1 MRSAGGTNCWPPSFV
16 SFVATSR
23 MELFAVPSFQE
34 GSGSAAWAPRARI
47 SPRTASVENVAS
59 FDGFMELRLSLGPR
73 HRELDW
79 LLIAQDGHSQ
89 LVTGLDGL
97 ERFDDLG
104 QVGVRRDGHALDR
117 EHDVAADD
125 DLLALDDPD
134 AIASAE
140 SEAGSAGILHH
151 LLDQEST
158 LLRHLEGFGH
168 RARDEHDIEPVPPAL
183 ALDQQFRHG
192 VRGDDEPEPF
202 AAP

>member
-1 MRSAGGTNCWPPSFV
+1 RGCAAAGRWRRRSRLRPYAGRRPASRGRDRSR
-16 SFVATSR
+16 ATSR
-23 MELFAVPSFQE
+23 PAVDGNPRTPAVRRTSRRP
-34 GSGSAAWAPRARI
+34 APAPRDATMRPPTTLRRL
-47 SPRTASVENVAS
+47 PRSGRRP
-59 FDGFMELRLSLGPR
+59 GFRREPSGAALLPGPL

-140 SEAGSAGILHH
+140 SEAGSDGILHH

-168 RARDEHDIEPVPPAL
+168 R
-183 ALDQQFRHG
+183 
-192 VRGDDEPEPF
+192 
-202 AAP
+202 